1 MDKEMIKSAIKQ
13 FLERELK
20 REIPSTSTNLIN
32 AGFLD
37 SFTII
42 KLITFVESNFNLT
55 VDIDSANEDSFS
67 SIDTLAE
74 QIIIWKEKV

>member
-1 MDKEMIKSAIKQ
+1 MDKETIKSTIKQ
-13 FLERELK
+13 FLESELK
-20 REIPSTSTNLIN
+20 RNIPSTSTNLIN

-42 KLITFVESNFNLT
+42 KLITFIESNFNLT
-55 VDIDSANEDSFS
+55 IDIDSANEDSFS

>member
-67 SIDTLAE
+67 SIDTLTE
-74 QIIIWKEKV
+74 QIIIWKEK

>member
-1 MDKEMIKSAIKQ
+1 MDKETIKSTIKQ
-13 FLERELK
+13 FLESELK

-42 KLITFVESNFNLT
+42 KLITFVESSFNLT

-67 SIDTLAE
+67 SIDTLTE
-74 QIIIWKEKV
+74 QIIIWKEK